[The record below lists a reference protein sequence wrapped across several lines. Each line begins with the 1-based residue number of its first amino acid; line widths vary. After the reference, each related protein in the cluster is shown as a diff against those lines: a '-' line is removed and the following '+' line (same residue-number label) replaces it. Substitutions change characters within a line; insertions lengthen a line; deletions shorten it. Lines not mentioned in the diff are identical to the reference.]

1 MSTDR
6 APETPRTDAA
16 VQPNRLYKP
25 SYDITPRYEMPLVPV
40 SGAVQLHDES
50 DPVVWVPDAY
60 GRMIPM
66 RRSAAPGPMQPMP
79 PRDLSPQPLLDPR
92 AQMIAAGG
100 VLAAGTGWGIGQA
113 LAPLA
118 GVGAGGL
125 MWIAL
130 AVVGWKLAPSLTR
143 GGGTVERHEHHTH
156 VTNTNRGF
164 GRSTTNVNH

>member
-6 APETPRTDAA
+6 APETPRTTAA
-16 VQPNRLYKP
+16 VQLHRPA
-25 SYDITPRYEMPLVPV
+25 YDLTPHYRMPVT
-40 SGAVQLHDES
+40 GTVQLHDEHDES

-66 RRSAAPGPMQPMP
+66 RRSAAPAPMLPVP

-118 GVGAGGL
+118 GLGAGGL
-125 MWIAL
+125 MW
-130 AVVGWKLAPSLTR
+130 
-143 GGGTVERHEHHTH
+143 
-156 VTNTNRGF
+156 
-164 GRSTTNVNH
+164 